1 MMQLMTDRRGRWT
14 VFMVM
19 ALACWPAA
27 GSAQGIG
34 SGPLT
39 SSLATTEP
47 QTGILR
53 VGRFRLAPGVVVRE
67 IGWDSNV
74 FDEAVDPKADYV
86 AAIAPDVS
94 VFLGLRFL
102 QLSAYGG
109 GDFNYYQTYESERSA
124 GYATR
129 ARIDF
134 LLSRLRPFVGAGR
147 TQIRTRPNG
156 EIDVRANRRED
167 ELSGGLA
174 FDLSAHS
181 QVYVSAFQHTIE
193 FRNSVEDGVDLSA
206 ALNRDSYDYSAGFRT
221 DLTPLTSLNLSA
233 SYRED
238 KFRAQPFRN
247 GDTRLATAALRM
259 GAEAI
264 VSGVV
269 SVSFRDYKSAD
280 PNVRPYRGLTA
291 LGSLSY
297 SFLEVGRLNLT
308 GSRSLDYSFD
318 AAEAYF
324 IENTLALTYTHRLFG
339 EIDAQA
345 RAGKSFFDYGHSE
358 ITPPHTDELDTLG
371 ASLGY
376 NLRNRTRVSLNYELA
391 RRRSPAFTERNY
403 DRTRVYLAWTYAL

>member
-1 MMQLMTDRRGRWT
+1 MMRLMTDRRGRWA
-14 VFMVM
+14 VLMVM
-19 ALACWPAA
+19 ALGCWPAS

-74 FDEAVDPKADYV
+74 FDEAVDPKEDFV
-86 AAIAPDVS
+86 AAVAPDVS
-94 VFLGLRFL
+94 VFLGIRFL

-147 TQIRTRPNG
+147 TQLRTRPNG
-156 EIDVRANRRED
+156 EIDTRADRREE

-174 FDLSAHS
+174 YDLSAHS
-181 QVYVSAFQHTIE
+181 QIYGAAFKHTVE
-193 FRNSVEDGVDLSA
+193 FRNAFEDGVDLTR
-206 ALNRDSYDYSAGFRT
+206 ALNRDSYDYSAGFKS
-221 DLTPLTSLNLSA
+221 DLTPLTTLTLSG
-233 SYRED
+233 SFRED
-238 KFRAQPFRN
+238 RFKSEPFRN
-247 GDTRLATAALRM
+247 GEWRAATAALRIS
-259 GAEAI
+259 AEALI
-264 VSGVV
+264 SGVAT
-269 SVSFRDYKSAD
+269 VSFRDYKAVD
-280 PNVRPYRGLTA
+280 PNVKPFQG
-291 LGSLSY
+291 
-297 SFLEVGRLNLT
+297 LT
-308 GSRSLDYSFD
+308 GSAALTYAFLEIARLTFVGSRGVEYSFD
-318 AAEAYF
+318 AEEAYYV
-324 IENTLALTYTHRLFG
+324 ENSFNLTYTHRLFG

-345 RAGKSFFDYGHSE
+345 RGGKSFFNYGYSE
-358 ITPPHTDELDTLG
+358 TSPAHTDELDTLG

-376 NLRNRTRVSLNYELA
+376 NLRNRTRVSLNYEYS
-391 RRRSPAFTERNY
+391 RRRSPAFAERNY
-403 DRTRVYLAWTYAL
+403 DRTRVYLAWTYAF